1 MQVTATE
8 AKNRFGA
15 ICAHAKHEPVFVE
28 KDGRIDT
35 VRVPERGFVVVR
47 IAFTDPRILGKF
59 LFHCH
64 VLKHEDKGM
73 MANIE
78 VYDPRRKTPPP
89 NQDLFGFPICTTPP
103 AQGLKLRA
111 SL

>member
-1 MQVTATE
+1 MSI
-8 AKNRFGA
+8 NG
-15 ICAHAKHEPVFVE
+15 EPVAAN
-28 KDGRIDT
+28 GRIDT